1 MKTKVIL
8 TLILVFVLMLTACSN
23 KELPEDNSSEVSTPP
38 VDNVSDYI
46 LIGEIE
52 SSNEYLKNESNN
64 IKVYGKSQD
73 SLGNYIGIKFVYK
86 DNELIVDDIR
96 IFTGLHMTREDARR
110 YNLSEYK
117 DMDIL
122 IITYNEKISVD
133 EIEENILFF
142 SQQTFSLFKPE
153 DINISINKELVKDK
167 VVIKNISYDLYLAK
181 AGKIDPGIFDQKKV
195 ISCNSNIEPYIEIFA
210 LKKDDNDN
218 YTDIHIKILGMSK
231 IISVSEWK
239 QFVFIGLGPRVL
251 DINGDGNDEVII
263 NFFERTAENEI
274 TERICFI
281 DINTGREM
289 DIYDLNLENIVDV
302 TYEYDAYSRKFEN
315 ESYRFYSCHYNRKE
329 PINEDNFDPEM
340 LKILTYSAEG
350 NICVSVLNDPI
361 SYITENGRPDIFAL
375 QYGDK
380 IGFYCNW
387 SMPKCSPISEY
398 EYSYEPFVDIGLIDV
413 NDDGLNEIII
423 TMYIGGGTG
432 AVEVDLH
439 IIDGNTLE
447 EIVSLTNW
455 DVGLLLRDYV
465 DSRVYFED
473 LKKIEG
479 NEVKLDININD
490 EMNNKYSYSF
500 DYNENITYF
509 NFLGY
514 ASAINYV
521 LDSDMNRLMV
531 EVSAA
536 IGINQFIGYFEAK
549 ITLVDNNVNFSDI
562 QFIINE

>member
-1 MKTKVIL
+1 MKTVITSFKYLLFSLLIVIL
-8 TLILVFVLMLTACSN
+8 CVACGETENQTMDDYNPFENESDQYTLIS
-23 KELPEDNSSEVSTPP
+23 EL
-38 VDNVSDYI
+38 
-46 LIGEIE
+46 E
-52 SSNEYLKNESNN
+52 SSNMYLNESNN
-64 IKVYGKSQD
+64 IKVYGKSKD
-73 SLGNYIGIKFVYK
+73 SLGNYMGIKFVYK
-86 DNELIVDDIR
+86 DNELIIDDIR

-110 YNLSEYK
+110 YNLSEYE

-122 IITYNEKISVD
+122 IITYNEKVSVD

-142 SQQTFSLFKPE
+142 DQQTFSLFKPE
-153 DINISINKELVKDK
+153 DINVSINKELVEDK
-167 VVIKNISYDLYLAK
+167 VVIENISYDLYLAK

-195 ISCNSNIEPYIEIFA
+195 ISYNSNIEPYIEIFA
-210 LKKDDNDN
+210 LKKDDSDN
-218 YTDIHIKILGMSK
+218 YTDIHIKILGMNK
-231 IISVSEWK
+231 IISVPEWE
-239 QFVFIGLGPRVL
+239 QFVHIGLGPRVL

-263 NFFERTAENEI
+263 NFFERTAGNEI
-274 TERICFI
+274 TEKICFI

-302 TYEYDAYSRKFEN
+302 TYEYDSYLRKFEN
-315 ESYRFYSCHYNRKE
+315 ESYRFNSCHYNRKE
-329 PINEDNFDPEM
+329 PINEVNFDPGM
-340 LKILTYSAEG
+340 LKILTYGAEG

-361 SYITENGRPDIFAL
+361 SYITENGKPPVFIL
-375 QYGDK
+375 QKDSQAK
-380 IGFYCNW
+380 FYHGW
-387 SMPKCSPISEY
+387 TLPKYSPINQY
-398 EYSYEPFVDIGLIDV
+398 ESSVDIQLIDV

-423 TMYIGGGTG
+423 TMHIGSGTG
-432 AVEVDLH
+432 VVGVDLH

-455 DVGLLLRDYV
+455 DLGLLLKDYV

-479 NEVKLDININD
+479 NEVKLEININD
-490 EMNNKYSYSF
+490 DMHNKYTYSF

-521 LDSDMNRLMV
+521 LDSDMNRLMG

-536 IGINQFIGYFEAK
+536 IGINQFIGYFKFE
-549 ITLVDNNVNFSDI
+549 ITLVNREVKFSDI